1 MAIGVFHEE
10 PARGAGGKDNLF
22 IWTVFLL
29 LLVGLAFSCW
39 LGSFYVF
46 GHPEEPKS
54 YGILK
59 RLGKLPPPMR
69 FQVTKAP
76 AGEFL
81 DAQRLFERY
90 SKFTALQLEREN
102 QIYLRNYIKNYSETK
117 KLVPYVTGKYAIL
130 KVYELHESDF
140 FNTGVVALTQSVD
153 FPQVLLEL
161 IYTAPSENV
170 GDLRAMLKPG
180 VEVRLDR
187 TLDLSAVVHVARAL
201 DGRIQ
206 LTVVPLLYGQYRL
219 KDGVGEFSLEPPAQ
233 LSVASG
239 LPLIRS
245 EEVRSVFRDQAEL
258 RKRRPA
264 GGAVPSDLLGSELV
278 RADPPR
284 ETPLSAPD
292 ADHSPQITSQMANAA
307 AGVALPSGGVLG
319 GGGSVGAGGAK
330 AVTEAISA
338 PVDSAGASAL
348 TGLSALIIPDGFV
361 PPKVHIATPVNDA
374 VDKPSRPPVASGNSA
389 ASPEEKLD
397 AKAAANDKDPAKGP
411 TLSKELAPAALPSGG
426 VVSGTASSAKA
437 ARPAVA
443 AVSVEKAA
451 EVNAAAVPNLA
462 RNDAAASKPAA
473 ISDLKEQ
480 FAAAAGYS
488 RPNASGQQGGA
499 ASVAPILP
507 PSGAVARPV
516 VVATPSLTAA
526 TQSAN
531 WKTYTAGKQPQG
543 KSVSAEQAL
552 ALQGRND
559 GTPNYLRGRFVVTAV
574 DRNRAVMRQE
584 NADQRA
590 SQARVIVEYPPGALP
605 PSQGSAI
612 SREDG
617 RGFEIREVRRG
628 ADGQVNIFVR
638 EVIAP

>member
-1 MAIGVFHEE
+1 MAIGVFHQE
-10 PARGAGGKDNLF
+10 PARGAAGKDNLF
-22 IWTVFLL
+22 VWTVFLL
-29 LLVGLAFSCW
+29 VLVGVAFSCW

-59 RLGKLPPPMR
+59 KLGKLPPPSR

-153 FPQVLLEL
+153 FPQVLLEI
-161 IYTAPSENV
+161 IYTAPVENV

-201 DGRIQ
+201 DGRVQ
-206 LTVVPLLYGQYRL
+206 LSVVPLLYGQYRL
-219 KDGVGEFSLEPPAQ
+219 KDGVGEFSLEPPIQ

-239 LPLIRS
+239 LPLIRN
-245 EEVRSVFRDQAEL
+245 EEVRSVFREQAEL

-264 GGAVPSDLLGSELV
+264 GGSPSGDLLGSELV
-278 RADPPR
+278 RADPPKDAPPLVPDVDHALQTAAP
-284 ETPLSAPD
+284 TPPTTA
-292 ADHSPQITSQMANAA
+292 
-307 AGVALPSGGVLG
+307 
-319 GGGSVGAGGAK
+319 AGGAAPSIGVDVGASK
-330 AVTEAISA
+330 AALDAGFASSG
-338 PVDSAGASAL
+338 SAGA
-348 TGLSALIIPDGFV
+348 SALIIPDGFV
-361 PPKVHIATPVNDA
+361 PPKVQIAAPVG
-374 VDKPSRPPVASGNSA
+374 VGLEKPSSVSSAVLAGSEGRP
-389 ASPEEKLD
+389 D
-397 AKAAANDKDPAKGP
+397 AKLAAKDKDLTKDPRPAKEPVGQ
-411 TLSKELAPAALPSGG
+411 ALPSGG
-426 VVSGTASSAKA
+426 VVAGTASSGKA
-437 ARPAVA
+437 GKAPAGGLP
-443 AVSVEKAA
+443 VEKAA
-451 EVNAAAVPNLA
+451 EVGAATAQSLA
-462 RNDAAASKPAA
+462 KNDAAATKPAA
-473 ISDLKEQ
+473 ADLKEQ
-480 FAAAAGYS
+480 FAAAVGYT
-488 RPNASGQQGGA
+488 RPNASAQQGGA
-499 ASVAPILP
+499 AGASSIPSS
-507 PSGAVARPV
+507 SGAVARPV

-526 TQSAN
+526 QQSAN

-584 NADQRA
+584 SSDQKA
-590 SQARVIVEYPPGALP
+590 PPARVIVEYPPGALP
-605 PSQGSAI
+605 PSQGSAV
-612 SREDG
+612 SREEG
-617 RGFEIREVRRG
+617 RGFEIREVRKG

>member
-22 IWTVFLL
+22 VWTVFLL
-29 LLVGLAFSCW
+29 VLVGVAFACW

-59 RLGKLPPPMR
+59 KLGKLPPPTR

-102 QIYLRNYIKNYSETK
+102 QIYLRNYIKNYTETK

-161 IYTAPSENV
+161 IYTAPAENV

-187 TLDLSAVVHVARAL
+187 TLDLSAVVHVARAV
-201 DGRIQ
+201 DGRVQ
-206 LTVVPLLYGQYRL
+206 LSVVPLLYGQYRL
-219 KDGVGEFSLEPPAQ
+219 KDGVGEFSLEPPSQ

-239 LPLIRS
+239 LPLIRT
-245 EEVRSVFRDQAEL
+245 EEVRSVFREQAEL
-258 RKRRPA
+258 RKRRPS
-264 GGAVPSDLLGSELV
+264 GGAPAGDLLGSELV
-278 RADPPR
+278 RADPPKDAP
-284 ETPLSAPD
+284 PLSSDSDHGPQTVAQTVAP
-292 ADHSPQITSQMANAA
+292 T
-307 AGVALPSGGVLG
+307 AGVAPSGVSG
-319 GGGSVGAGGAK
+319 VGASK
-330 AVTEAISA
+330 AAPEAASPSA
-338 PVDSAGASAL
+338 DVLGASAL
-348 TGLSALIIPDGFV
+348 MIPDGFV
-361 PPKVHIATPVNDA
+361 PLKVQIASPVMA
-374 VDKPSRPPVASGNSA
+374 AMDKPSSPSSVSSTVPA
-389 ASPEEKLD
+389 AQDVKPD
-397 AKAAANDKDPAKGP
+397 AKQTAKGKDPSKDP
-411 TLSKELAPAALPSGG
+411 LWSKELATSALPSGG
-426 VVSGTASSAKA
+426 VVAGTSSSSKA
-437 ARPAVA
+437 GKVPAVA
-443 AVSVEKAA
+443 LPVEKGA
-451 EVNAAAVPNLA
+451 EVNAETIRSLA
-462 RNDAAASKPAA
+462 KNEAAAAKPAA
-473 ISDLKEQ
+473 LPDLKEQ
-480 FAAAAGYS
+480 FAAAAGYT
-488 RPNASGQQGGA
+488 RPNTPPAQGAVSGA
-499 ASVAPILP
+499 APILP
-507 PSGAVARPV
+507 SSGAVARPV
-516 VVATPSLTAA
+516 VVATPSLTSVS
-526 TQSAN
+526 QSAT
-531 WKTYTAGKQPQG
+531 WKTYAAGRQPNG

-584 NADQRA
+584 SPDQKA
-590 SQARVIVEYPPGALP
+590 PPARVIVEYPPGALP
-605 PSQGSAI
+605 PSQGSAV